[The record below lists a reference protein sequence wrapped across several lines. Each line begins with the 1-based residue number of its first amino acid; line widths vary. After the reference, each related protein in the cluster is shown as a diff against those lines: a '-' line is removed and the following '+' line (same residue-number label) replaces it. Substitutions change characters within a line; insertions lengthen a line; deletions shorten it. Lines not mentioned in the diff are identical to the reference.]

1 VGSVTRIWSV
11 RNFKSPLKRYWV
23 GFNEDVFIHGE
34 NAEQSGVLS
43 ITPPQGSAAECGSI
57 TANLRVFGREV
68 TQVLQPGEDISVRIY
83 GLELIIG
90 VRALEDDRL
99 LLEFG
104 IPHGTHASLTLA
116 EQ

>member
-1 VGSVTRIWSV
+1 MGSVTRIWSV
-11 RNFKSPLKRYWV
+11 RNFRSPLKRYWV
-23 GFNEDVFIHGE
+23 GFREDVFIHGE

-43 ITPPQGSAAECGSI
+43 IGPPDGSDAI
-57 TANLRVFGREV
+57 TAHLRGFGREV
-68 TQVLQPGEDISVRIY
+68 TQVLQPGEDISVRIH

-90 VRALEDDRL
+90 VRAVEDERL

-104 IPHGTHASLTLA
+104 IPEGSHASLTLA

>member
-1 VGSVTRIWSV
+1 MGSVTRIWSV

-23 GFNEDVFIHGE
+23 GIREDVFIHGE

-43 ITPPQGSAAECGSI
+43 IAPLESSAADCQSI
-57 TANLRVFGREV
+57 TANLRVLGREV
-68 TQVLQPGEDISVRIY
+68 TQILQPGEDISVRIY

-90 VRALEDDRL
+90 VRALEDERL

-104 IPHGTHASLTLA
+104 IPQGTHASLTLA
-116 EQ
+116 EK